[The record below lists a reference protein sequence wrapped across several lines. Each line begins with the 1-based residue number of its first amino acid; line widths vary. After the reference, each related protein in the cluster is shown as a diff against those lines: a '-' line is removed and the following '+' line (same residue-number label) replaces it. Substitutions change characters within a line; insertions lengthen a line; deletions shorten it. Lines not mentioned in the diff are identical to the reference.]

1 MAYCRDMGGV
11 YLTTEECTEPS
22 GYVYRS
28 SEKDFYTQIIA
39 DLKEAVAKLP
49 VSTSDYGRATKG
61 AAEAFLARVYL
72 YNKNYEEALKY
83 ARNVINNYGYSLAEE
98 LFGPL

>member
-1 MAYCRDMGGV
+1 M
-11 YLTTEECTEPS
+11 
-22 GYVYRS
+22 YRAVRLRLPFVR
-28 SEKDFYTQIIA
+28 KGFYTQIIA

-72 YNKNYEEALKY
+72 YNKIMRK
-83 ARNVINNYGYSLAEE
+83 R
-98 LFGPL
+98 